1 MSEIR
6 EATISEKTSGSGVTI
21 DSVNI
26 KDGKVVTQDSPFRN
40 LIINGDMSISQR
52 GTSATTIGSNFE
64 MNTIDRWYGMEAS
77 DGAATLERHDMS
89 AAEKVTTG
97 QHYALEWN
105 CTGTDSSLASNQYAG
120 AAYYAEAQHMKPLLY
135 GTSSAK
141 TFTLSFWVKSNTTGT
156 YSIGI
161 VKDDSTTYYHGA
173 TYAISSADTWEYKTL
188 VITPTAGS
196 TSLITGANGIIN
208 NDNGIGLQFFFYTAL
223 GSSFQGTGN
232 QWSASAV
239 FGTSDQPNLMA
250 STSNN
255 WYITGVQLEVGS
267 TASDFEHLPTDVQLQ
282 RCMRYYTRYDASA
295 GFTRYASGFINS
307 STAAVATMQ
316 LPVPMRGVPTLE
328 TSGSGGD
335 YSIYHLTGTTACST
349 TPTIQV
355 PSTGDDNAT
364 SVGLQQDVASG
375 LTAGQ
380 GCIFLG
386 TTSNTNNFFAFS
398 SEL

>member
-6 EATISEKTSGSGVTI
+6 VDTISEKTSGSGTTV
-21 DSVNI
+21 SNL
-26 KDGKVVTQDSPFRN
+26 KNPNQPFRN

-52 GTSATTIGSNFE
+52 GTSFAAVNDDDYTLDRYKYDISGTDVYQFTISQSTE
-64 MNTIDRWYGMEAS
+64 
-77 DGAATLERHDMS
+77 
-89 AAEKVTTG
+89 VPTG
-97 QHYALEWN
+97 QGFAKSMKFDCTTADASLDADNFAIIATRLEGQN
-105 CTGTDSSLASNQYAG
+105 LQSL
-120 AAYYAEAQHMKPLLY
+120 KK
-135 GTSSAK
+135 GTSSAES
-141 TFTLSFWVKSNTTGT
+141 TTLSFWVKSNKTGT
-156 YSIGI
+156 YIAELFDTENNRVICKSY
-161 VKDDSTTYYHGA
+161 T
-173 TYAISSADTWEYKTL
+173 ISSSDTWEKKT
-188 VITPTAGS
+188 ITFPGDT
-196 TSLITGANGIIN
+196 TGAIT
-208 NDNGIGLQFFFYTAL
+208 NDNAGRFRIHFWLLTGTNFSSGSLATAWESRNNVDRAVGQVNL
-223 GSSFQGTGN
+223 GDN
-232 QWSASAV
+232 
-239 FGTSDQPNLMA
+239 
-250 STSNN
+250 TSNE
-255 WYITGVQLEVGS
+255 WYITGIQFEVGD
-267 TASDFEHLPTDVQLQ
+267 TATDFEHLPFDVQLQ

-328 TSGSGGD
+328 TSGTAGD
-335 YSIYHLTGTTACST
+335 YSIYHGTSTTPCNT